1 MLDLRDIN
9 KLQIE
14 TRWQKEKFK
23 GIAQVRKKFEAM
35 DISMLLAF
43 VDRETVIR

>member
-1 MLDLRDIN
+1 
-9 KLQIE
+9 
-14 TRWQKEKFK
+14 
-23 GIAQVRKKFEAM
+23 VRKKFEAM